1 VNNLLQTL
9 RNLGP
14 GRLATLGVAT
24 LGLVAFFVYISVR
37 LSAPPMALLYS
48 DLELGD
54 SSQIATKLQGMNVP
68 YQVRGEGGQIMV
80 PADQVQ
86 KLRMSLA
93 ADGLPAGGS
102 IGYEIFDR
110 TQSLGTSNFVQ
121 NVNHLRA
128 LEGEL
133 ARTIKTL
140 ALVKSARV
148 HLVLPQRDLFS
159 RTRQDASASV
169 ILRMKG
175 SQRLDRP
182 QIQSIQHLVASAVPG
197 LSAGRISIVDD
208 RGTLLARGGDTDG
221 AGATASAEEMRVAYE
236 SRLARAVEELIERS
250 VGPGKVRAE
259 VSAQFDYD
267 RITINTETF
276 DPDSQ
281 VARSTQTTEES
292 TRSREA
298 STTDQVGVTSN
309 LPEGQAEAGA
319 PATGSQTQRTDSTTN
334 FEISK
339 TVKSQVREGGQVKRL
354 SVAVLVDGNYE
365 NGAYAPRAPEQ
376 IEQLTRL
383 VRSAV
388 GFNAE
393 RGDTVEVVNMR
404 FAEVSPKGA
413 DEAAGLLMGFTH
425 AELLRLGEV
434 VILSV
439 VGLLALLLVVRPLLA
454 RLFDAIRT
462 GGAPAGALPGAPG
475 IAGRLAGPAGVA
487 GAIAGPGGALVGPD
501 GKPIAAGGED
511 ESMIDISSIEGRVK
525 ASSLKKIG
533 EIVDK
538 HPEEAVSIVRNWMYQ
553 ES

>member
-1 VNNLLQTL
+1 MNNLLQTL

-14 GRLATLGVAT
+14 GRLATLGAAA
-24 LGLVAFFVYISVR
+24 LGLLAFFVYISVR

-68 YQVRGEGGQIMV
+68 YQVRGDGAQIMV

-86 KLRMSLA
+86 KLRMTLA

-182 QIQSIQHLVASAVPG
+182 QVQSIQHLVASAVPG
-197 LSAGRISIVDD
+197 LSPGRISIVDD
-208 RGTLLARGGDTDG
+208 RGTLLARGGDNEG
-221 AGATASAEEMRVAYE
+221 LGATASAEEMRVAYE
-236 SRLARAVEELIERS
+236 SRLARSVEELLERS

-276 DPDSQ
+276 DPDGQ

-292 TRSREA
+292 TRTREA
-298 STTDQVGVTSN
+298 STADQVGVTTN
-309 LPEGQAEAGA
+309 LPEGQAEGGA
-319 PATGSQTQRTDSTTN
+319 TATGSQTQRTDSTTN

-354 SVAVLVDGNYE
+354 SVAVLVDGVYE
-365 NGAYAPRAPEQ
+365 NGSYAPRTPEQ

-393 RGDTVEVVNMR
+393 RGDVVEVVNLR
-404 FAEVSPKGA
+404 FAEAAPKAG
-413 DEAAGLLMGFTH
+413 DEGAGLLFGFTH

-434 VILSV
+434 AILSV

-454 RLFDAIRT
+454 RLVDTVRSG
-462 GGAPAGALPGAPG
+462 GGAAGALPGPAG
-475 IAGRLAGPAGVA
+475 VAGRLAGPAGVA
-487 GAIAGPGGALVGPD
+487 GAIAGPGGAMVGPD
-501 GKPIAAGGED
+501 GKPLAGSED

-553 ES
+553 EN

>member
-1 VNNLLQTL
+1 MNNLLQTL

-14 GRLATLGVAT
+14 GRLATLGAAA
-24 LGLVAFFVYISVR
+24 LGLLAFFVYISVR

-68 YQVRGEGGQIMV
+68 YQVRGDGAQIMV

-86 KLRMSLA
+86 KLRMTLA

-182 QIQSIQHLVASAVPG
+182 QVQSIQHLVASAVPG
-197 LSAGRISIVDD
+197 LSPGRISIVDD
-208 RGTLLARGGDTDG
+208 RGTLLARGGDNEG
-221 AGATASAEEMRVAYE
+221 LGATASAEEMRVAYE
-236 SRLARAVEELIERS
+236 SRLARSVEELLERS

-276 DPDSQ
+276 DPDGQ

-292 TRSREA
+292 SRTREA
-298 STTDQVGVTSN
+298 STADQVGVTTN
-309 LPEGQAEAGA
+309 LPEGQAEGGA
-319 PATGSQTQRTDSTTN
+319 AATGSQTQRTDSTTN

-354 SVAVLVDGNYE
+354 SVAVLVDGVYE
-365 NGAYAPRAPEQ
+365 NASYAPRTPEQ

-388 GFNAE
+388 GYNAE
-393 RGDTVEVVNMR
+393 RGDVVEVVNLR
-404 FAEVSPKGA
+404 FAEAAPKAG
-413 DEAAGLLMGFTH
+413 DEGAGLLFGFTH

-434 VILSV
+434 AILSV

-454 RLFDAIRT
+454 RLFDTVRGG
-462 GGAPAGALPGAPG
+462 GGAAGALPGPAG
-475 IAGRLAGPAGVA
+475 VAGRLAGPAGVA
-487 GAIAGPGGALVGPD
+487 GAIAGPGGALAGPD
-501 GKPIAAGGED
+501 GKPLAGSED

-533 EIVDK
+533 EIVEK

-553 ES
+553 EN